1 LLYQS
6 IKIAPACN
14 KVAPYDTIIVPPGT
28 KIAMSETKIEL
39 LGTKV
44 ALQGITIEYACTKVA
59 LARGKQGAVVE
70 GLAGS
75 IPYLFFRWIAC
86 WEDRDWREN
95 KDKGDEE
102 NLVGLPLI
110 CWLQSCAPEL
120 HR

>member
-14 KVAPYDTIIVPPGT
+14 KVAPYGTIIVPRGT

-75 IPYLFFRWIAC
+75 IPYLFL
-86 WEDRDWREN
+86 D
-95 KDKGDEE
+95 GL
-102 NLVGLPLI
+102 LVGKI
-110 CWLQSCAPEL
+110 GIGEKTRTKEMRKIWSGC
-120 HR
+120 H